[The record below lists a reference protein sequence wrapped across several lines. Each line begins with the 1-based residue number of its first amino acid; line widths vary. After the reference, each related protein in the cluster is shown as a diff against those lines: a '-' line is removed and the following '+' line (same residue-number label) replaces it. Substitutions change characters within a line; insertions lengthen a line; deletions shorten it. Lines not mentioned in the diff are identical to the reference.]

1 MLTKRDPYDR
11 LENLDA
17 MSAIKA
23 WLLGDYKRGEERVLI
38 LAIRRE
44 TGLELTDSEIR
55 DVLIE
60 AVNDNTSAM
69 GVFERLLC
77 WRRSRTKNSPSPSR
91 VDLDR
96 RPPDA
101 GRNTA
106 IKTPSSRAS
115 RALPQGVG
123 RRGALALP
131 PGGESW
137 ITNGGLAGNSRRFI
151 AFSFSVDPPVQK

>member
-44 TGLELTDSEIR
+44 TGLELTDSENR

-69 GVFERLLC
+69 GVFERLLMLETL
-77 WRRSRTKNSPSPSR
+77 SDEEFAVTKPR
-91 VDLDR
+91 
-96 RPPDA
+96 
-101 GRNTA
+101 
-106 IKTPSSRAS
+106 
-115 RALPQGVG
+115 
-123 RRGALALP
+123 
-131 PGGESW
+131 
-137 ITNGGLAGNSRRFI
+137 
-151 AFSFSVDPPVQK
+151 

>member
-69 GVFERLLC
+69 GVFKRLLMLETL
-77 WRRSRTKNSPSPSR
+77 SDEEFAVTKPR
-91 VDLDR
+91 
-96 RPPDA
+96 
-101 GRNTA
+101 
-106 IKTPSSRAS
+106 
-115 RALPQGVG
+115 
-123 RRGALALP
+123 
-131 PGGESW
+131 
-137 ITNGGLAGNSRRFI
+137 
-151 AFSFSVDPPVQK
+151 